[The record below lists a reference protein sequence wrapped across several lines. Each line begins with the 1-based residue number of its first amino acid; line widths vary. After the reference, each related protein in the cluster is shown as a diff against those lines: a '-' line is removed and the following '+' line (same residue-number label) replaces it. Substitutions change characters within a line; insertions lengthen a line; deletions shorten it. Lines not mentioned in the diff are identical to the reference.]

1 MSNLKIKLDT
11 TSLANTLKE
20 YAAEVEQDINKG
32 VARLAAQ
39 TKAHVLMDAG
49 AELSSPTYKTFSSSV
64 GIDDIAP
71 GIWVVSIDEKG
82 LWVEEGIEPNTDMKP
97 GLLKNATKTSKSG
110 FKFRSIPFAKDKSKA
125 SSTGYEFQLRE
136 QVKSALKK
144 EGIPFKKIE
153 KGPNGKPLEGLIH
166 KKNFGGELPGKGNTP
181 VLQGVSIYQTVT
193 KTGNVRRDILTF
205 RTVSGG
211 PKSAGKWFHPGYEA
225 KKFLDK
231 AQAWAEKEWEQTFIP
246 EILAKWSK

>member
-1 MSNLKIKLDT
+1 MANLKLKLDT
-11 TSLANTLKE
+11 SSLATTLKE

-49 AELSSPTYKTFSSSV
+49 AELSSPTFKTFSKSV
-64 GIDDIAP
+64 GMDDISP

-97 GLLKNATKTSKSG
+97 GLLKNATKTSKDG
-110 FKFRSIPFAKDKSKA
+110 FKFRSIPFDKGKGKA
-125 SSTGYEFQLRE
+125 SATNYEFQLRE

-153 KGPNGKPLEGLIH
+153 KGSDGKPLTGLLH
-166 KKNFGGELPGKGNTP
+166 KKDFGGEIPGKGNTP
-181 VLQGVSIYQTVT
+181 VLQGVSIYQTLT
-193 KTGNVRRDILTF
+193 KSGNVRRDILTF

-211 PKSAGKWFHPGYEA
+211 PKSAGKWFHPGYA
-225 KKFLDK
+225 PKKFLDR

-246 EILAKWSK
+246 EILSKWTK

>member
-11 TSLANTLKE
+11 TALANTLKE
-20 YAAEVEQDINKG
+20 YAAEVAQDVNKG

-49 AELSSPTYKTFSSSV
+49 AELSSPTFKTFSKSV
-64 GIDDIAP
+64 EMEDISP
-71 GIWVVSIDEKG
+71 GIWVVSINQKG
-82 LWVEEGIEPNTDMKP
+82 LWIEEGIEPNTDMKP
-97 GLLKNATKTSKSG
+97 GLLKGK
-110 FKFRSIPFAKDKSKA
+110 KFVVIPFSKDKSKA

-153 KGPNGKPLEGLIH
+153 SNPNGSPKTGLLH
-166 KKNFGGELPGKGNTP
+166 RKDFGGEIPGKGNTP
-181 VLQGVSIYQTVT
+181 VLQGVSIYQTLT

-205 RTVSGG
+205 RTVSSG
-211 PKSAGKWFHPGYEA
+211 PASAGKWMHPGYQP